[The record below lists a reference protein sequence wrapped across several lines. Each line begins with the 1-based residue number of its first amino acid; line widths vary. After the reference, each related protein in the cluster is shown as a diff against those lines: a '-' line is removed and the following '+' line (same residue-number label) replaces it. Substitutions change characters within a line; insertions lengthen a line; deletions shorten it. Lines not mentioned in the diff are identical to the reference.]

1 MEVLLA
7 RLDALR
13 RRGPELVDELRRA
26 FRAAVELLQ
35 VTPMACGA
43 VVLSHK
49 VLHLHRDLMM
59 STSALAASSLDCLL
73 TCSSTGQHGI

>member
-13 RRGPELVDELRRA
+13 RKGSDHIEELQQA

-35 VTPMACGA
+35 VTTAQCS
-43 VVLSHK
+43 VVLSRPK
-49 VLHLHRDLMM
+49 NV
-59 STSALAASSLDCLL
+59 ALCCVAM
-73 TCSSTGQHGI
+73 HHI

>member
-13 RRGPELVDELRRA
+13 RKGPDYVEELRQA

-35 VTPMACGA
+35 VTNIQC
-43 VVLSHK
+43 
-49 VLHLHRDLMM
+49 
-59 STSALAASSLDCLL
+59 SLIL
-73 TCSSTGQHGI
+73 